1 MLIALANSS
10 NCTAGDEC
18 KRQIKKLD
26 AEGYLQLTNK
36 NDVYARFSINIEP
49 VNDTIR
55 ANVGHLAISDPLG
68 ISERIDVL
76 PVVAGSDNV
85 PD

>member
-26 AEGYLQLTNK
+26 SEGYLHYK
-36 NDVYARFSINIEP
+36 NDVYTRFSINIEP
-49 VNDTIR
+49 VNETIR

-68 ISERIDVL
+68 ISERIGAL
-76 PVVAGSDNV
+76 PAVAGSDKV